1 MNLKRTLL
9 VLATATALSACAI
22 ARDDY
27 STADYVSDAQ
37 ITASLKAKYA
47 GESEVP
53 ATQVKI
59 DTMNG
64 VVQLS
69 GFVPNQTA
77 KERAGQIA
85 RDTKGVKTVRNDI
98 IVR

>member
-1 MNLKRTLL
+1 MELKRIFL
-9 VLATATALSACAI
+9 VVATATALSACAI

-27 STADYVSDAQ
+27 SAADYVSDAQ

-47 GESEVP
+47 GEADVP

-64 VVQLS
+64 IVQLS
-69 GFVPNQTA
+69 GFVPNPAA
-77 KERAGQIA
+77 KERAGEIA
-85 RDTKGVKTVRNDI
+85 RSTKGVKSVRNDI